1 MKLQCVVAILLS
13 LGSSVVLS
21 ETQNPFLGNWK
32 VTWESKK
39 DKMMEAK
46 VVIEESGGTW
56 QTLEHYNR
64 NPCAGMKAPILIQSS
79 SQKAMKIEVKYSEL
93 HGCSDYHIK
102 LTAEDGVV
110 TGTHGEE
117 NLVFTKQ

>member
-56 QTLEHYNR
+56 QTLVHYNR

-79 SQKAMKIEVKYSEL
+79 SQNAMKIEVKYSEL

-102 LTAEDGVV
+102 LMAENGIV
-110 TGTHGEE
+110 TGTHGDE